1 MIRLGPLALPAILV
15 VIGACAAREEPRSS
29 EVDRLLLF
37 RADSLFA
44 YETAERGADGWAAY
58 FLPDGVMYTSN
69 DRIDGQQAIRELMA
83 PVLAPDGPS
92 LEWTPTDA
100 AVGAS
105 GDLGYTMG
113 RWMSRVKTAEGGDSI
128 VGSGHYVTIWRRDS
142 TGVWR
147 VAVDIGNRDSP

>member
-15 VIGACAAREEPRSS
+15 VLGGCAAREEPRSS
-29 EVDRLLLF
+29 EADRLSLF

-69 DRIDGQQAIRELMA
+69 DRIDGQQAIRELMT
-83 PVLAPDGPS
+83 PVLAPDGPN

-113 RWMSRVKTAEGGDSI
+113 RWMSRVKTAEGGDST

-147 VAVDIGNRDSP
+147 VAVDIGNSDRP